1 MYSTEPEIA
10 ELRER
15 LHRYQVYL
23 GVALAV
29 FGAATLASV
38 SLVGIYGYRLSN
50 SLAESEAALAALRQ
64 EGASRTD
71 ALQKAID
78 AQQKELAAI
87 REAAFEDL
95 EAIREANRRLQSV
108 RDPAKE
114 LTALREANEA
124 LWRELAGQ
132 RAEILEALSKREA
145 PEAVRAPSSRFQ
157 LGETSYVD
165 PQESADEVKGFVRG
179 EEKIFRGSVH
189 ASNPAL
195 LVIEVEP
202 LQVAL
207 GEPYRLSV
215 RLVNRSNR
223 ALAMRALR
231 LDWSFQGKN
240 TGGTVPVQVG
250 RVEPQETAL
259 LYSVTG
265 QWTEAHK
272 ERVRVTATVT
282 VDEGATVSNVLSW

>member
-202 LQVAL
+202 LEDRWLGDVLADAPERAILLVLDQVTDPHNVGAIL
-207 GEPYRLSV
+207 
-215 RLVNRSNR
+215 RSAAAFGVIGIVTQDR
-223 ALAMRALR
+223 HSPPESGALAKAAIRSSYA
-231 LDWSFQGKN
+231 
-240 TGGTVPVQVG
+240 
-250 RVEPQETAL
+250 
-259 LYSVTG
+259 
-265 QWTEAHK
+265 
-272 ERVRVTATVT
+272 
-282 VDEGATVSNVLSW
+282 